1 MPVWRKQLGD
11 LQADPESLLQRSSL
25 AHIMD
30 RLRSNPKVRI
40 LHNVD
45 DFLAE
50 RNPSKRSKRR
60 WATKWL
66 SYPYGGHLGNIWYPE
81 NKKAVLRFFLPIL
94 DRKANRFGFDW
105 IRRVSR

>member
-11 LQADPESLLQRSSL
+11 PQADPESLLQRSSL

-30 RLRSNPKVRI
+30 RLRSNPKVHI

-60 WATKWL
+60 WATKWRRL
-66 SYPYGGHLGNIWYPE
+66 S
-81 NKKAVLRFFLPIL
+81 
-94 DRKANRFGFDW
+94 
-105 IRRVSR
+105 IRRTSRQYLVSGK